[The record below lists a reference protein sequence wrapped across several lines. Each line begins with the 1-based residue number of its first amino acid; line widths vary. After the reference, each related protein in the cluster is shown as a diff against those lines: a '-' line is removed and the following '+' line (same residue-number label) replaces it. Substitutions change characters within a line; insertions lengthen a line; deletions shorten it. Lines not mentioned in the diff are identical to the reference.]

1 MAGAAIGA
9 GVAWLSV
16 GYLRSSLPSDLP
28 RAGDV
33 AIDARVLAVTMG
45 LSVVIGVVLGLIPIR
60 QFVGAATSTILVGQ
74 QRSASA
80 DRATVRLRGW
90 LVVAEVALAAVLL
103 VGAALF
109 ATSFVRVTSIDLGL
123 DYHNVLTLRLRP
135 LVRPTDV
142 SPGQAPLLRALERV
156 RAIPGVEVA
165 ALGGNGLPLR
175 GDLLTEDF
183 SIPGGVAG
191 GDMALNQVTPDYFR
205 ALRIPLR
212 NGRVFSD
219 ADVYTGQRVVVVN
232 ELAARRLFGG
242 QALGKTIRW
251 RDHGTR
257 TVVGIVGDIRYD
269 GPEAPVRPQAFIPI
283 VQTRESAATLIV
295 RTAPGATSILPLIGR
310 VISEE
315 YPAGAVA
322 PLNIE
327 VQPLEHYFSELIAE
341 RRVNMRLLG
350 VFGLLGALVAAV
362 GVYGVLAY
370 LVAQRTREIGI
381 RVALGARRAAIV
393 GAVLAL
399 TAKYVFAGLAAG
411 TLAAWMLST
420 LVRGLLFSIQPHDPA
435 VYSVVGFTIFG
446 LAALAALVPAR
457 RAASVDP
464 IVALRC
470 E

>member
-1 MAGAAIGA
+1 MAAPSAA
-9 GVAWLSV
+9 
-16 GYLRSSLPSDLP
+16 
-28 RAGDV
+28 DV

-45 LSVVIGVVLGLIPIR
+45 VSIVMGIVLGLIPVR
-60 QFVGAATSTILVGQ
+60 QFVGGAASGVLAGQ

-80 DRATVRLRGW
+80 GRAAVRLRGW

-103 VGAALF
+103 AGATLF
-109 ATSFVRVTSIDLGL
+109 ATSFIRVTSIDLGL
-123 DYHNVLTLRLRP
+123 DYRHVLTLRLRP

-142 SPGQAPLLRALERV
+142 NPGQAPLLRALERV
-156 RAIPGVEVA
+156 RAIPGVEAA

-175 GDLLTEDF
+175 GDLRTEDF
-183 SIPGGVAG
+183 SIPGGIAD
-191 GDMALNQVTPDYFR
+191 GDIALNQVSPDYFR
-205 ALRIPLR
+205 ALRIPVR
-212 NGRVFSD
+212 NGRVFSG
-219 ADVYTGQRVVVVN
+219 ADVDTGQQVVVLN
-232 ELAARRLFGG
+232 EMAARRFFAGN
-242 QALGKTIRW
+242 ALGQTMRW
-251 RDHGTR
+251 QRYGVR
-257 TVVGIVGDIRYD
+257 TVVGVVGDIRYD
-269 GPEAPVRPQAFIPI
+269 GPEEPVRPQAFIPI
-283 VQTRESAATLIV
+283 AQTRESAATLIV
-295 RTAPGATSILPLIGR
+295 RTAPEAANVLPAIGR

-322 PLNIE
+322 PLH
-327 VQPLEHYFSELIAE
+327 VDVYPLEHYFSELVAQ

-350 VFGLLGALVAAV
+350 LFGLLGALIAGV

-381 RVALGARRAAIV
+381 RMALGARRAVIV
-393 GAVLAL
+393 RSVLAL
-399 TAKYVFAGLAAG
+399 TAKYVMAGLAAG

-435 VYSVVGFTIFG
+435 VYVAVGSTIGG